1 MLQVEKSKSERRA
14 YRIDNIAMFMVTNV
28 RSNLHKKIHVLG
40 LFIVHL
46 NVVSDDFTRKSQKFE
61 L

>member
-40 LFIVHL
+40 LFIVPL
-46 NVVSDDFTRKSQKFE
+46 NVVGDDFYQKITKV
-61 L
+61 